1 MGWSHEKLAKRPDV
15 QKVEWKGGEEDRHC
29 DGDSIKADLDRMGEE
44 WRNRAI
50 DRSN

>member
-1 MGWSHEKLAKRPDV
+1 MSRKWSG
-15 QKVEWKGGEEDRHC
+15 KGGEEDRDC
-29 DGDSIKADLDRMGEE
+29 YGDSIKVDLDRMGEE